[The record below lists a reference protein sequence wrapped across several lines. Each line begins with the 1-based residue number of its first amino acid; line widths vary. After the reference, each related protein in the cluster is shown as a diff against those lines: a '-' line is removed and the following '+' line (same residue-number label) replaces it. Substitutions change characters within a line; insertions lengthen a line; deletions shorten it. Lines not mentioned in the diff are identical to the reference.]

1 MVLSY
6 RVTNQN
12 EKNEQR
18 WEPII
23 KKVRR
28 SEQMISIGI
37 DVSKRKSTVAI
48 ISVMGEILQT
58 PFDIDHSQN
67 GIQNLL
73 QLIKDYPKEQVKFI
87 MEATGIY
94 HLGLVNELQKQGYFV
109 HVANPLLIKKY
120 FDAEIRKGKTDRKDA
135 LKLSR
140 YGTEKWWLLQEHSKV
155 DQIYQDLQF
164 LSREYNSFM
173 ASKIK
178 LKVQLSNLIE
188 RTFPGLEKILKGHY
202 FELLLDFYELYPCAS
217 MVREVSEKKFL
228 NQFIKM
234 AIKKGHRK
242 GAQIAQKVY
251 RLAHECVTFEPS
263 QKVAA
268 LSVKHCVSLLR
279 STEQATDSII
289 TQMDELAKELPEYE
303 IVKKMKGVGDK
314 LAPRL
319 IAEIGDVRRFKNS
332 KSLIAYAGIDAPPY
346 QSGQFEGTNRHIS
359 KRGSRSLRKCG
370 YEVMMAVKSSK
381 PKEDNAVYEDML
393 KKEAEGK
400 NKKLV
405 KIAGLNKFLR
415 IYYARVI
422 EVYRA

>member
-1 MVLSY
+1 
-6 RVTNQN
+6 
-12 EKNEQR
+12 
-18 WEPII
+18 
-23 KKVRR
+23 
-28 SEQMISIGI
+28 
-37 DVSKRKSTVAI
+37 
-48 ISVMGEILQT
+48 
-58 PFDIDHSQN
+58 
-67 GIQNLL
+67 
-73 QLIKDYPKEQVKFI
+73 

-140 YGTEKWWLLQEHSKV
+140 YGTEKWWLLQEHSKA

-173 ASKIK
+173 ANKIK

-188 RTFPGLEKILKGHY
+188 RSFPGLEKILKGHY
-202 FELLLDFYELYPCAS
+202 FGLLLDFYELYPCAS
-217 MVREVSEKKFL
+217 VVREVSEKRFL
-228 NQFIKM
+228 NQFIRM

-263 QKVAA
+263 HKVAA

-279 STEQATDSII
+279 SIEQATDSII

-303 IVKKMKGVGDK
+303 IVKRMKGVGDK

-370 YEVMMAVKSSK
+370 YEVMMAIKSSK
-381 PKEDNAVYEDML
+381 PKEDNAVYEYML

-415 IYYARVI
+415 IYYARVM
-422 EVYRA
+422 EVYQA

>member
-1 MVLSY
+1 
-6 RVTNQN
+6 
-12 EKNEQR
+12 
-18 WEPII
+18 
-23 KKVRR
+23 
-28 SEQMISIGI
+28 MISIGI

-48 ISVMGEILQT
+48 INVMGEILHT

-73 QLIKDYPKEQVKFI
+73 RLIKDYPKEQVRFI

-140 YGTEKWWLLQEHSKV
+140 YGTEKWWLLQEHSKA

-173 ASKIK
+173 ANKIK

-188 RTFPGLEKILKGHY
+188 RSFPGLEKILKGHY
-202 FELLLDFYELYPCAS
+202 FGLLLDFYELYPCAS
-217 MVREVSEKKFL
+217 VVREVSEKRFL
-228 NQFIKM
+228 NQFIRM

-263 QKVAA
+263 HKVAA

-303 IVKKMKGVGDK
+303 IVKRMKGVGDK

-370 YEVMMAVKSSK
+370 YEVMMAIKSSK
-381 PKEDNAVYEDML
+381 PKEDNAVYEYML

-415 IYYARVI
+415 IYYARVM
-422 EVYRA
+422 EVYQA

>member
-1 MVLSY
+1 
-6 RVTNQN
+6 
-12 EKNEQR
+12 
-18 WEPII
+18 
-23 KKVRR
+23 
-28 SEQMISIGI
+28 MISIGI

-48 ISVMGEILQT
+48 INVMGEILHT

-73 QLIKDYPKEQVKFI
+73 RLIKDYPKEQVRFI

-109 HVANPLLIKKY
+109 HVANPLVIKKY

-140 YGTEKWWLLQEHSKV
+140 YGTEKWWLLQEHSKA

-173 ASKIK
+173 ANKIK

-188 RTFPGLEKILKGHY
+188 RSFPGLEKILKGHY
-202 FELLLDFYELYPCAS
+202 FGLLLDFYELYPCAS
-217 MVREVSEKKFL
+217 VVREVSEKRFL
-228 NQFIKM
+228 NQFIRM

-263 QKVAA
+263 HKVAA

-303 IVKKMKGVGDK
+303 IVKRMKGVGDK

-370 YEVMMAVKSSK
+370 YEVMMAIKSSK
-381 PKEDNAVYEDML
+381 PKEDNAVYEYML

-405 KIAGLNKFLR
+405 KIAGINKFLR
-415 IYYARVI
+415 IYYARVM
-422 EVYRA
+422 EVYQA

>member
-1 MVLSY
+1 
-6 RVTNQN
+6 
-12 EKNEQR
+12 
-18 WEPII
+18 
-23 KKVRR
+23 
-28 SEQMISIGI
+28 
-37 DVSKRKSTVAI
+37 
-48 ISVMGEILQT
+48 
-58 PFDIDHSQN
+58 
-67 GIQNLL
+67 
-73 QLIKDYPKEQVKFI
+73 
-87 MEATGIY
+87 
-94 HLGLVNELQKQGYFV
+94 
-109 HVANPLLIKKY
+109 
-120 FDAEIRKGKTDRKDA
+120 
-135 LKLSR
+135 
-140 YGTEKWWLLQEHSKV
+140 
-155 DQIYQDLQF
+155 
-164 LSREYNSFM
+164 
-173 ASKIK
+173 
-178 LKVQLSNLIE
+178 
-188 RTFPGLEKILKGHY
+188 
-202 FELLLDFYELYPCAS
+202 
-217 MVREVSEKKFL
+217 MVRQVSEKKFS

-234 AIKKGHRK
+234 AIKKGHRT

-289 TQMDELAKELPEYE
+289 TQMDELTKELPEYE
-303 IVKKMKGVGDK
+303 IIKKMKGVGDK

-346 QSGQFEGTNRHIS
+346 QSGQFEAMNRHIS

>member
-1 MVLSY
+1 
-6 RVTNQN
+6 
-12 EKNEQR
+12 
-18 WEPII
+18 
-23 KKVRR
+23 
-28 SEQMISIGI
+28 MISIGI
-37 DVSKRKSTVAI
+37 DVSKRKSTVAMI
-48 ISVMGEILQT
+48 NVMGEILHK
-58 PFDIDHSQN
+58 PFDIEHSQN

-73 QLIKDYPKEQVKFI
+73 HLIKDYPKEQVRFI

-140 YGTEKWWLLQEHSKV
+140 YGTEKWWLLQEHSKA

-173 ASKIK
+173 ANKIK

-188 RTFPGLEKILKGHY
+188 RSFPGLEKILKGHY
-202 FELLLDFYELYPCAS
+202 FGLLLDFYELYPCAS
-217 MVREVSEKKFL
+217 VVREVSEKRFL
-228 NQFIKM
+228 NQFIRM

-263 QKVAA
+263 HKVAA

-279 STEQATDSII
+279 SIEQATDSII

-303 IVKKMKGVGDK
+303 IVKRMKGVGDK

-370 YEVMMAVKSSK
+370 YEVMMAIKSSK
-381 PKEDNAVYEDML
+381 PKEDNAVYEYML

-405 KIAGLNKFLR
+405 KIAVLNKFLR
-415 IYYARVI
+415 IYYARVM
-422 EVYRA
+422 EVYQA